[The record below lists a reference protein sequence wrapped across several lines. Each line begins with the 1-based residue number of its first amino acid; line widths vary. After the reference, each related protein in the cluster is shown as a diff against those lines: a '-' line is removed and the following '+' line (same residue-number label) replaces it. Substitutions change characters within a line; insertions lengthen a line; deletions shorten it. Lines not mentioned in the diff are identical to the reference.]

1 MHQRKREKAM
11 LTKYLDP
18 KNDYAFK
25 RIFGQEKNKAILI
38 HFLNSVI
45 SFKEGLP
52 VQDIE
57 YLKPIQDPDIS
68 SQKTSIVDILCKDA
82 KGNKYVVEMQV
93 AREKGFTKR
102 AQYYAAK
109 AYCSQADEG
118 SSYHDLKE
126 VIFIAITQFVM
137 FEKKPD
143 FKSDHIILD
152 KKTKEHDLKDFSFT
166 FLELP
171 KFNKTEINAL
181 DGIIEKW
188 MYFFKYAQDTSP
200 DTIQQMS
207 ENDTVLGTAFKE
219 LDRAYWTKDELLNYE
234 DSIKKTKDLKAAYE
248 QKYDEGI
255 AKGKAEGIEEG
266 MELGE
271 AKGKIESKIEI
282 VKGMLEDNMPIK
294 IIIKYSG
301 LSEKKIDEIRSS
313 METAQS

>member
-1 MHQRKREKAM
+1 M

-200 DTIQQMS
+200 DTIQKMS

-234 DSIKKTKDLKAAYE
+234 DSIKKMKDLKAAYE

-271 AKGKIESKIEI
+271 AKGI
-282 VKGMLEDNMPIK
+282 VKGIKLGEAKGIAEGEHKKAIEMARKLLARGRPHNEIAEDT
-294 IIIKYSG
+294 G
-301 LSEKKIDEIRSS
+301 LSADEISKL
-313 METAQS
+313 